1 MPIST
6 PNHIPEIPGVLDD
19 LAERLEPLVEP
30 LKFWL
35 LQRPNQEGR
44 PSGRGEIYLAL
55 ESVRYQ
61 DRRTLEDNQQR
72 AKTTIVLVFRYFDP
86 RSQTAAYEVMSKCR
100 KSLVGYRLPN
110 SEPIQFGYFQILRI
124 RRRRGL
130 FLFPKLHRLSFKH
143 HPILPKRRLEQIPH
157 PGGLYKR

>member
-1 MPIST
+1 MTILT

-35 LQRPNQEGR
+35 LQRPSQEGR

-86 RSQTAAYEVMSKCR
+86 RSQIAAYEVMSKCR

-110 SEPIQFGYFQILRI
+110 CDPIQIESEFY
-124 RRRRGL
+124 
-130 FLFPKLHRLSFKH
+130 S
-143 HPILPKRRLEQIPH
+143 
-157 PGGLYKR
+157 GGPEETGAHEYRQLYSYQSTFIGV